1 MKMRKLL
8 CRAVASVVAMVSAGS
23 VGVFAQK
30 AGVPSRV
37 VAAVD
42 DSQTVRLTGNVHPL
56 ARAKYDQGPVD
67 DGQPITHMMLLLQRS
82 TQQEQTLRQ
91 LLDAQLTKSSAS
103 YQAWLTPEQFGAQFG
118 PSDADVKAVT
128 DWLTRQGFQVNK
140 VSAGKA
146 MVDFDGNA
154 GQVRNAFHTQI
165 HQYAVNG
172 KQYFANASD
181 PAIPEALAPVVK
193 GIAALHNFPKHS
205 QAKVVGNFRRD
216 AATGQVHPLFT
227 YTDTSGTYYAVGPAD
242 FSKIYN
248 IPSTAT
254 GAGQSIA
261 IVGQSNINPQ
271 DITSFRSMFGLPAYG
286 TCPTPPTAPT
296 SGCLNVIV
304 NGPDPGLIGPSTI
317 VNGEL
322 PDDELE
328 SDLDVEWA
336 GGIAPQAEIIFV
348 TSQTT
353 QVTATNGVDLSA
365 LYIVDNNLAP
375 ILSESYGSCEPSLG
389 TAGNAFYNAMWQQA
403 AAQGIAVVIAA
414 GDNGPAACDPDAS
427 VDPNAASQGLAVNG
441 IASTPYN
448 IAVGGTEFNQTAST
462 APNYW
467 SSTNNSTTQLSA
479 LGYIPEE
486 TWDDSTCAANYY
498 TAPAAAPCTS
508 VDTSGEGLDIS
519 AGSGGPSS
527 CAVLNGAGT
536 ACTSGYPKPAF
547 QTNLTPADTVRDI
560 PDVALFAS
568 NGFNGS
574 FFVVCQ
580 SDANPNGAACDLNVT
595 PTTSPSDENF
605 LGVGG
610 TSGATPSFAAI
621 LSFVSQATGQQRL
634 GNANYAL
641 YALAAKESY
650 ASCNSSSFT
659 NPASPPPASC
669 VFYDITTGT
678 NTVACDA
685 GSPNCS
691 NSASGYGVLVSGNG
705 AYNAKPP
712 NPPNST
718 ITEGNPAFTAVTGYD
733 LATGLGSVNVASLL
747 NNWTTVTRTPTT
759 TTLSGA
765 SATTVNS
772 GSNFTVTISVSP
784 VPPNGETVAL
794 NALNSSGVIIGSVS
808 SNAAA
813 LLNGTSSTATAFTLS
828 GGTVKAAT
836 NLLPPGTTAIQAVYG
851 GDTTYAMST
860 SAPLSLTVNGTSSSS
875 TTTLSFVTFNSNGSP
890 VLSTG
895 SQTISY
901 GSSYILEIAV
911 SNSSGQCATNAIP
924 CPVGNITLTDN
935 GNALNDWP
943 NAQNAN
949 ATNVAKVNNQGTA
962 EDQPIQLGVGSHSLV
977 ASFAPSSASQT
988 NYTSSTSNTLSVT
1001 VKQASTS
1008 MVLTASATSITPG
1021 ASVTLTA
1028 YVVTNSSGA
1037 GPTGSI
1043 SFTSNGNSIGS
1054 ATCTPT
1060 AGTANINAPI
1070 SQIGFGTGYCV
1081 ATLTTTSIMGL
1092 YPPPNAGPR
1101 TPTIPRV
1108 PAILAL
1114 LSFLLFVIGMRL
1126 VPQTRRRAYT
1136 YAGLLVIALLVGV
1149 VAGCGGGGGG
1159 SNSGGGTRTIAAS
1172 YPGDTNYTTS
1182 NASGQIVVQ

>member
-1 MKMRKLL
+1 MNMGKLL
-8 CRAVASVVAMVSAGS
+8 CRAVASVAVLVSAGS
-23 VGVFAQK
+23 AGVFAQK
-30 AGVPSRV
+30 AEVPSRV
-37 VAAVD
+37 VSAVD

-82 TQQEQTLRQ
+82 TQQEQTLHQ

-103 YQAWLTPEQFGAQFG
+103 YHAWLTPEQFGAQFG

-165 HQYAVNG
+165 HQYVVNG

-181 PAIPEALAPVVK
+181 PAIPQALAPVVK

-205 QAKVVGNFRRD
+205 QAKIVGNFRRD
-216 AATGQVHPLFT
+216 AATGQVHPLYT

-261 IVGQSNINPQ
+261 IVGQSNINTQ

-304 NGPDPGLIGPSTI
+304 NGPDPGLIGPNTL

-328 SDLDVEWA
+328 SDLDLEWA

-348 TSQTT
+348 TSQSTE
-353 QVTATNGVDLSA
+353 VTATNGIDLSA
-365 LYIVDNNLAP
+365 LYIVDNNVAP
-375 ILSESYGSCEPSLG
+375 ILSESYGACESSLG
-389 TAGNAFYNAMWQQA
+389 TAGNAFYNSMWQQA
-403 AAQGIAVVIAA
+403 AAQGITVLIAA
-414 GDNGPAACDPDAS
+414 GDNGPAACDPDDS

-441 IASTPYN
+441 LASTPYN
-448 IAVGGTEFNQTAST
+448 VAVGGTEFNQTANT
-462 APNYW
+462 VANFW

-486 TWDDSTCAANYY
+486 PWDDSTCAASYY
-498 TAPAAAPCTS
+498 AAPTAAPCTS
-508 VDTSGEGLDIS
+508 VDTSGEGKDIS
-519 AGSGGPSS
+519 AGSGGPST

-536 ACTSGYPKPAF
+536 ACSSGYPKPAF

-560 PDVALFAS
+560 PDVSLFAS

-574 FFVVCQ
+574 FYVVCQ
-580 SDANPNGAACDLNVT
+580 SDANPNGAACSLNAT
-595 PTTSPSDENF
+595 PTTAPADENF

-610 TSGATPSFAAI
+610 TSGATPAFAAI
-621 LSFVSQATGQQRL
+621 LSLVSQATGQQRL
-634 GNANYAL
+634 GNANYVL
-641 YALAAKESY
+641 YALAAKENY
-650 ASCNSSSFT
+650 ASCNSSSFSPS
-659 NPASPPPASC
+659 NPPPASC
-669 VFYDITTGT
+669 VFTDITTGT

-685 GSPNCS
+685 GTPNCS
-691 NSASGYGVLVSGNG
+691 NTASGFGVLVSGNG

-712 NPPNST
+712 SPPNST

-747 NNWTTVTRTPTT
+747 ANWTTVTRTPTT
-759 TTLSGA
+759 TTLSGP
-765 SATTVNS
+765 SATTVSS
-772 GSNFTVTISVSP
+772 GSNFSVTITVNP
-784 VPPNGETVAL
+784 APPNGETVAL
-794 NALNSSGVIIGSVS
+794 NALNSSGVIIGSLS

-813 LLNGTSSTATAFTLS
+813 LLNGTSTTPTAFTLS
-828 GGTVKAAT
+828 GGTVKATT

-860 SAPLSLTVNGTSSSS
+860 SPPLTGLTVNGTNSSS
-875 TTTLSFVTFNSNGSP
+875 TTTLSFVTFNSNNSP

-895 SQTISY
+895 SQNVAY
-901 GSSYILEIAV
+901 GSPYILEIAV

-924 CPVGNITLTDN
+924 CPVGTITLTDN

-949 ATNVAKVNNQGTA
+949 ATNVAKVNNQGGA
-962 EDQPIQLGVGSHSLV
+962 EDQPVQLGVGSHSLV
-977 ASFAPSSASQT
+977 ASFAPSSSAT
-988 NYTSSTSNTLSVT
+988 NYTASTSNTLSVT

-1008 MVLTASATSITPG
+1008 MVLSSSATSITPG

-1028 YVVTNSSGA
+1028 YVVTSSSGA

-1043 SFTSNGNSIGS
+1043 SFTSNGNSIGT
-1054 ATCTPT
+1054 ATCTATP
-1060 AGTANINAPI
+1060 GTANINPPI
-1070 SQIGFGTGYCV
+1070 SQISTGSGYCV

-1092 YPPPNAGPR
+1092 YPPPNSGPW

-1114 LSFLLFVIGMRL
+1114 VSLLLFVLGMRL

-1159 SNSGGGTRTIAAS
+1159 GNSGSGTRTIAAS
-1172 YPGDTNYTTS
+1172 YPGDTNYTSS

>member
-1 MKMRKLL
+1 MNMGKLL
-8 CRAVASVVAMVSAGS
+8 CRAVASVAVMVSAGS
-23 VGVFAQK
+23 AGVFAQK
-30 AGVPSRV
+30 AVVPSRV
-37 VAAVD
+37 VSAVD

-82 TQQEQTLRQ
+82 TQQEQTLHQ

-103 YQAWLTPEQFGAQFG
+103 YHAWLTPEQFGAQFG

-165 HQYAVNG
+165 HQYAING

-181 PAIPEALAPVVK
+181 PAIPQALAPVVK

-242 FSKIYN
+242 FSKVYN

-254 GAGQSIA
+254 GGGQSIA
-261 IVGQSNINPQ
+261 IVGQSNINTQ

-304 NGPDPGLIGPSTI
+304 NGPDPGLIGPTTLSFT
-317 VNGEL
+317 GEL

-336 GGIAPQAEIIFV
+336 GGVAPQAEIIFV

-353 QVTATNGVDLSA
+353 EVTATQGIDLSA
-365 LYIVDNNLAP
+365 LYIIDNNLAP
-375 ILSESYGSCEPSLG
+375 IMSESYGGCESSLG
-389 TAGNAFYNAMWQQA
+389 TAMNAFYNVLWQQA
-403 AAQGIAVVIAA
+403 AAQGITVLIAA
-414 GDNGPAACDPDAS
+414 GDNGSAACDPDPE

-441 IASTPYN
+441 LASTPYN

-486 TWDDSTCAANYY
+486 VWDDSTCAANYY
-498 TAPAAAPCTS
+498 TTPAAAPCTS
-508 VDTSGEGLDIS
+508 VDTSGQGLDIS
-519 AGSGGPSS
+519 AGSGGPST

-536 ACTSGYPKPAF
+536 ACSSGYPKPAF
-547 QTNLTPADTVRDI
+547 QTNLTPADSVRDI
-560 PDVALFAS
+560 PDVSLFAS

-574 FFVVCQ
+574 FYVVCQ
-580 SDANPNGAACDLNVT
+580 SDANPNGAACNLNVT

-610 TSGATPSFAAI
+610 TSGSTPAFAAI
-621 LSFVSQATGQQRL
+621 LSLVIQATGQQRL
-634 GNANYAL
+634 GNANYVL
-641 YALAAKESY
+641 YALAAKENY

-685 GSPNCS
+685 GTPNCS
-691 NSASGYGVLVSGNG
+691 NTASGYGVLVSGNG

-712 NPPNST
+712 SPPNST

-747 NNWTTVTRTPTT
+747 ANWTTVSRTATT
-759 TTLSGA
+759 TSLSGA

-784 VPPNGETVAL
+784 APPNGETVAL

-813 LLNGTSSTATAFTLS
+813 LLNSTSTTATAFTLS
-828 GGTVKAAT
+828 GGTVKATT

-860 SAPLSLTVNGTSSSS
+860 SAPLALTVNGTNSSS

-895 SQTISY
+895 SQNVAY
-901 GSSYILEIAV
+901 GSGYILEIAV

-924 CPVGNITLTDN
+924 CPVGTITLTDN

-943 NAQNAN
+943 NAQNVS
-949 ATNVAKVNNQGTA
+949 ATNKATVNNQGGA
-962 EDQPIQLGVGSHSLV
+962 EDQPVQLGVGSHSLV
-977 ASFAPSSASQT
+977 ASFAPSSSAT

-1008 MVLTASATSITPG
+1008 MVLSSSATSITPG

-1028 YVVTNSSGA
+1028 YVVTSSSGA

-1043 SFTSNGNSIGS
+1043 SFTSNGNSIGT
-1054 ATCTPT
+1054 ATCAPT
-1060 AGTANINAPI
+1060 AGTANINPPI
-1070 SQIGFGTGYCV
+1070 SQISTGSGYCV

-1092 YPPPNAGPR
+1092 YPPPNSGPW
-1101 TPTIPRV
+1101 TPSIPRV

-1114 LSFLLFVIGMRL
+1114 LSLLLFVLGMRL

-1149 VAGCGGGGGG
+1149 VAGCGGGSG
-1159 SNSGGGTRTIAAS
+1159 SNTGSGTRTIAAS
-1172 YPGDTNYTTS
+1172 YPGDTNYTSS

>member
-1 MKMRKLL
+1 MNMGKLL
-8 CRAVASVVAMVSAGS
+8 CRAVASVAVMVSAGS
-23 VGVFAQK
+23 AGVFAQK
-30 AGVPSRV
+30 AAVPSRV
-37 VAAVD
+37 VSAVD
-42 DSQTVRLTGNVHPL
+42 DSQTTRLTGNVHPL

-91 LLDAQLTKSSAS
+91 MLDAQLTNSSAS
-103 YQAWLTPEQFGAQFG
+103 YHAWLTPEQFGAQFG
-118 PSDADVKAVT
+118 PSDTDVKAVT

-146 MVDFDGNA
+146 VVDFDGNA

-181 PAIPEALAPVVK
+181 PAIPQALAPVVK

-248 IPSTAT
+248 IPATAT

-261 IVGQSNINPQ
+261 IVGQSNINTQ
-271 DITSFRSMFGLPAYG
+271 DIADFRTMFGLPTYT
-286 TCPTPPTAPT
+286 TCPTPPTPPT

-304 NGPDPGLIGPSTI
+304 NGPDPGLIGPTTL
-317 VNGEL
+317 VNGGL

-328 SDLDVEWA
+328 ADLDIEWA
-336 GGIAPQAEIIFV
+336 GSVAPQAEIIFV
-348 TSQTT
+348 TSQSTE
-353 QVTATNGVDLSA
+353 VTAANGIDLSA
-365 LYIVDNNLAP
+365 LYIIDNNVAP
-375 ILSESYGSCEPSLG
+375 IMSESYGGCESSLG
-389 TAGNAFYNAMWQQA
+389 TAGNAFYNALWQQA
-403 AAQGIAVVIAA
+403 AAEGITVVIAA
-414 GDNGPAACDPDAS
+414 GDNGSAACDPNPE

-448 IAVGGTEFNQTAST
+448 VAVGGTEFDQTAST

-479 LGYIPEE
+479 MGYIPEE
-486 TWDDSTCAANYY
+486 VWDDSTCAAKYY
-498 TAPAAAPCTS
+498 AAPVAAPCSS
-508 VDTSGEGLDIS
+508 VDTSGEGMDIS

-560 PDVALFAS
+560 PDVSLFAS

-574 FFVVCQ
+574 FYVVCQ
-580 SDANPNGAACDLNVT
+580 SDANPNGAACNLNVT
-595 PTTSPSDENF
+595 PTTNPADENF

-610 TSGATPSFAAI
+610 TSGATPAFAAI
-621 LSFVSQATGQQRL
+621 VALVNETTGQQRQ
-634 GNANYAL
+634 GNANYVL
-641 YALAAKESY
+641 YALAAKENY
-650 ASCNSSSFT
+650 ANCNSSSFT
-659 NPASPPPASC
+659 NPASLPPASC

-685 GSPNCS
+685 GTPNCS
-691 NSASGYGVLVSGNG
+691 NTASGYGVLISGNG
-705 AYNAKPP
+705 AYNVKPP
-712 NPPNST
+712 NPPNGT
-718 ITEGNPAFTAVTGYD
+718 VTEGNPAFTAVTGYD
-733 LATGLGSVNVASLL
+733 LATGLGSINVASLL
-747 NNWTTVTRTPTT
+747 ANWTTATRTPTT
-759 TTLSGA
+759 TTLLSA
-765 SATTVNS
+765 SSTTNTS
-772 GSNFTVTISVSP
+772 GSNFSVTISVSP
-784 VPPNGETVAL
+784 VPPNGEAVAL
-794 NALNSSGVIIGSVS
+794 NALNASGVILGSIGSNS
-808 SNAAA
+808 S
-813 LLNGTSSTATAFTLS
+813 GTNFTLS
-828 GGTVKAAT
+828 GGTVRAT
-836 NLLPPGTTAIQAVYG
+836 TNVLPPGTTAIEAVYG

-860 SAPLSLTVNGTSSSS
+860 SAPLALAVSGTNQAS

-895 SQTISY
+895 SQSVQY
-901 GSSYILEIAV
+901 GSNYILEIAV
-911 SNSSGQCATNAIP
+911 SNSSGQCATNSIP
-924 CPVGNITLTDN
+924 CPVGTISLSDN
-935 GNALNDWP
+935 GSPLNDWP
-943 NAQNAN
+943 NAQNVN
-949 ATNVAKVNNQGTA
+949 ATNMAKVNNQGNA
-962 EDQPIQLGVGSHSLV
+962 EDQPIQLGVGSHSLI
-977 ASFAPSSASQT
+977 ASFAPSSTTNT
-988 NYTSSTSNTLSVT
+988 NYAASASNTLSVT
-1001 VKQASTS
+1001 VKQASTN
-1008 MVLTASATSITPG
+1008 MVLSASATSITPG

-1028 YVVTNSSGA
+1028 YVVTSSSGA

-1043 SFTSNGNSIGS
+1043 SFTSNGNSIGTAS
-1054 ATCTPT
+1054 CTATP
-1060 AGTANINAPI
+1060 GTANINPPI
-1070 SQIGFGTGYCV
+1070 SQISVGSGYCV

-1092 YPPPNAGPR
+1092 YPPPNSGPR
-1101 TPTIPRV
+1101 TPSIPRV

-1114 LSFLLFVIGMRL
+1114 LSLLLFVLGMRL

-1159 SNSGGGTRTIAAS
+1159 GNSGGGTRTIAAS
-1172 YPGDTNYTTS
+1172 YPGDTNYTSS